1 MLIYIHNISKNT
13 YKDIYTYEVNLI
25 EYICKNIMHEW
36 DVPGLSKCVVTGVSD
51 GCYSSE
57 PKMGGVV

>member
-1 MLIYIHNISKNT
+1 M
-13 YKDIYTYEVNLI
+13 DLI

-36 DVPGLSKCVVTGVSD
+36 DVPGLSKCVVTGVSKDD

-57 PKMGGVV
+57 AKMGGVVQWTEQPSEH